1 MLSNV
6 RGLCPH
12 LFFASKKKKKNFADF
27 FFFFNWRVFKI
38 IKRFNMDGSPIIFKL
53 IRFNEDGSSIIFT

>member
-12 LFFASKKKKKNFADF
+12 LFVASKRKRKKNSKIFS
-27 FFFFNWRVFKI
+27 FFNWRVFKI
-38 IKRFNMDGSPIIFKL
+38 IKRFNMDGSPIMFKL

>member
-12 LFFASKKKKKNFADF
+12 LFVASKTKKKSKIFS
-27 FFFFNWRVFKI
+27 FFNWRVFKI
-38 IKRFNMDGSPIIFKL
+38 IKRFNMDGSPIMFKL